1 MFASLAEWYIYRALF
16 PRIVNRTLSRFSI
29 TTTSLY
35 DIYVHLNYV
44 MKASWGERL
53 SKLTTTIQEHMF
65 LESVHIPGEY
75 ENCFV
80 RSQLFP
86 TRLGDMGILP

>member
-1 MFASLAEWYIYRALF
+1 
-16 PRIVNRTLSRFSI
+16 
-29 TTTSLY
+29 
-35 DIYVHLNYV
+35 
-44 MKASWGERL
+44 MKASWGKRL

-80 RSQLFP
+80 RGQLFP